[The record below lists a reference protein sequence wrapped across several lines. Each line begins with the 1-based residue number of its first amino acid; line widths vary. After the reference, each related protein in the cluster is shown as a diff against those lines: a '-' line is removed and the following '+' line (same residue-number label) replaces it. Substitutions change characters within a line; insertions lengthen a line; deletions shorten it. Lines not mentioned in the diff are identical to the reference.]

1 VPPDHL
7 VPRHLALTGLVR
19 PHDHACL
26 VYDDPRARIDVTVP
40 YFIDGLERGESCLV
54 VGGREFTESVEAGL
68 EAAGIDLNLH
78 RDRGALMVATCR
90 ETHLASGPRP
100 GTFSPVSMVNVWR
113 EMVHHATRRGF
124 AATRLAVEPTW
135 ALQDEQSTRE
145 LIAYETLVNGFLA
158 SAPATGLCLY
168 RRDQWPAAA
177 VIDALRT
184 HNAVVLGEVV
194 CHGNLFYDA
203 PELPRT
209 EDRADAARLTWMLG
223 QLRDTTARERALTEA
238 RDAAVAANRLKD
250 EFLAALAHEMRTP
263 LASIVGWTS
272 VLRRAELPP
281 ERVQQAL
288 GSIERN
294 AAGMTRMVNDLVD
307 LSAMLAGQ
315 LSLVRTVVDTRTV
328 VRDAVDA
335 IRPIAS
341 ERRLRLDVEEPT
353 EPVRVKADADRLRQ
367 CVLNLLS
374 NAVKFT
380 PTGGTVTVRVEPQHG
395 KVAIH
400 VSDTGEGISATSLLR
415 VFDRFWRATESP
427 SGSGSGLGLGLAI
440 TKQLVELHDGRVSA
454 SSAGEGRGAVF
465 TIELPASS

>member
-1 VPPDHL
+1 MYVPPDHL

-54 VGGREFTESVEAGL
+54 VGGREFTEGVEAGL

-78 RDRGALMVATCR
+78 RDRGALTVATCR
-90 ETHLASGPRP
+90 ETH
-100 GTFSPVSMVNVWR
+100 MVNVWR
-113 EMVHHATRRGF
+113 ERVHDATRRGF
-124 AATRLAVEPTW
+124 TATRLAVEPTW

-145 LIAYETLVNGFLA
+145 LMAYEALVNGFFA
-158 SAPATGLCLY
+158 STPATGLCLY

-184 HNAVVLGEVV
+184 HNAVVLGDIVR
-194 CHGNLFYDA
+194 HGNLFYGA

-250 EFLAALAHEMRTP
+250 EFLAALSHEMRTP
-263 LASIVGWTS
+263 LTSIVGWTS

-307 LSAMLAGQ
+307 MSAMLAGQ
-315 LSLVRTVVDTRTV
+315 LSLVHTVGDARTV
-328 VRDAVDA
+328 VRDAVDT

-353 EPVRVKADADRLRQ
+353 EPVCVKADADRLRQ
-367 CVLNLLS
+367 CVLNLLG

-380 PTGGTVTVRVEPQHG
+380 PAGGAVAVRVEPQNG
-395 KVAIH
+395 MVAIH
-400 VSDTGEGISATSLLR
+400 VSDTGAGISATSLLH

-454 SSAGEGRGAVF
+454 SSAGEGHGAVF
-465 TIELPASS
+465 TIELPTSS